1 MSGLSVR
8 AIQLRLTRGF
18 KGANIVNVKT
28 AGVQTVRGLQSTN
41 IIPADIVFDWLLDD
55 NLELAKAM
63 GKAGATLYMH
73 QIVGFKL
80 PATEKPEPEYLP
92 TTYEKVLAVNNLATS
107 LQFFGIEIS
116 NPRFRQ
122 ASKDLV
128 CDLLGLNQNAL
139 TPTSE
144 ERWVGCVERAEQLG
158 YPVNLISKYRCIL
171 GKFVKASGL
180 DYKEEKRLC
189 NGTERDIKLYKL
201 TAQLDNVIK
210 EYMDAKV
217 LAN

>member
-1 MSGLSVR
+1 MANNMLSRYETPDGIELLINEQTGEAFATPSGYARMSGLSVR

-73 QIVGFKL
+73 QIAGFKL

-92 TTYEKVLAVNNLATS
+92 TTYEKVLAV
-107 LQFFGIEIS
+107 IS
-116 NPRFRQ
+116 
-122 ASKDLV
+122 D
-128 CDLLGLNQNAL
+128 
-139 TPTSE
+139 
-144 ERWVGCVERAEQLG
+144 
-158 YPVNLISKYRCIL
+158 
-171 GKFVKASGL
+171 
-180 DYKEEKRLC
+180 
-189 NGTERDIKLYKL
+189 
-201 TAQLDNVIK
+201 
-210 EYMDAKV
+210 
-217 LAN
+217 